1 MLLPKTKLSIID
13 ILISKTLGDS
23 YIKRDEFVSANT
35 VLGEDN
41 EMKED
46 VKNPQITAG
55 YTI

>member
-23 YIKRDEFVSANT
+23 YIKRDEFVSVNT

>member
-23 YIKRDEFVSANT
+23 YIKRDEFFSVNT